1 MCIRDRKNARYGL
14 FDAAGEQVADGR
26 IGSDGK
32 LTFADVPLGTYTVR
46 ELDTPP
52 EGYLLDDTAYP
63 VTLLWEGEDKPLVKV
78 QLEVSEPV
86 KKQKQ
91 VIYKVG
97 GDDDATVME
106 WIKDAGFMVFSYQD
120 LELYEQTEN
129 GRAPLSDRCV

>member
-1 MCIRDRKNARYGL
+1 M
-14 FDAAGEQVADGR
+14 
-26 IGSDGK
+26 
-32 LTFADVPLGTYTVR
+32 
-46 ELDTPP
+46 
-52 EGYLLDDTAYP
+52 
-63 VTLLWEGEDKPLVKV
+63 
-78 QLEVSEPV
+78 

-129 GRAPLSDRCV
+129 GRAPLSDRAGAGQS

>member
-1 MCIRDRKNARYGL
+1 MGCLTLPGSRL
-14 FDAAGEQVADGR
+14 PTGR

-52 EGYLLDDTAYP
+52 KGYLLDDTAYP

-106 WIKDAGFMVFSYQD
+106 WTKMRDSWYFPIRIWNCTSRQKMAEHLFLTS
-120 LELYEQTEN
+120 
-129 GRAPLSDRCV
+129 RCGQS